1 LEGMSEDMTALV
13 GYGLLALV
21 TTLVLKPV
29 IKFGKGFSSYLCVFG
44 VVYAVVLTT
53 APRSYFE
60 PNWFKFVGL
69 VMAALCVITFIFLVW
84 RRMKKQQEIMDLM
97 EEE

>member
-1 LEGMSEDMTALV
+1 MSEDMTALV

-44 VVYAVVLTT
+44 VIYAVVLTT

-60 PNWFKFVGL
+60 PNWFKYIGL
-69 VMAALCVITFIFLVW
+69 FISAFCIIIFIFLVW
-84 RRMKKQQEIMDLM
+84 KKMKKQQELIDLAGD
-97 EEE
+97 E

>member
-1 LEGMSEDMTALV
+1 MSEDMTALV

-44 VVYAVVLTT
+44 VIYAVVLTT

-69 VMAALCVITFIFLVW
+69 VIAALCVITFVFLVW

>member
-1 LEGMSEDMTALV
+1 MTALV

-21 TTLVLKPV
+21 TTLALKPV

>member
-1 LEGMSEDMTALV
+1 MAALV

-29 IKFGKGFSSYLCVFG
+29 IKFGKSFSSYLCVFG

-53 APRSYFE
+53 APTSYFE

-69 VMAALCVITFIFLVW
+69 VISALCVMAFIFLVW
-84 RRMKKQQEIMDLM
+84 RNMRKQQEVMDLL

>member
-1 LEGMSEDMTALV
+1 MSEDMTALV

-44 VVYAVVLTT
+44 VIYAVVLTT

-69 VMAALCVITFIFLVW
+69 VIAALCVITFIFLVW

>member
-1 LEGMSEDMTALV
+1 MSEDMTALV

>member
-1 LEGMSEDMTALV
+1 MSEDMTALV

-44 VVYAVVLTT
+44 VIYAVVLTT

-69 VMAALCVITFIFLVW
+69 VIAALCVITFIFLVW
-84 RRMKKQQEIMDLM
+84 RRMKKQQEILDLM

>member
-1 LEGMSEDMTALV
+1 MSKDMTALV

-44 VVYAVVLTT
+44 VIYAVVLTT

-69 VMAALCVITFIFLVW
+69 VIAALCVMTFIFLVW
-84 RRMKKQQEIMDLM
+84 RRMKKQQEIMDLV
-97 EEE
+97 EKE

>member
-1 LEGMSEDMTALV
+1 MVALV
-13 GYGLLALV
+13 GYGILAII
-21 TTLVLKPV
+21 TTIVLRPI

-44 VVYAVVLTT
+44 VIYTMVLTT

-60 PNWFKFVGL
+60 PNWFKFLGFTISGL
-69 VMAALCVITFIFLVW
+69 SVIIFLFLVW
-84 RRMKKQQEIMDLM
+84 RKMKKAQELIDLM